1 MAINPMQKKARNSF
15 LLGMLITF
23 VICAVLVAA
32 FYMLT
37 ILPEKK
43 KEDTRGKEVTAYV
56 LNRDIKSGEKVTA
69 DMFTPISTYQ
79 SMVPQNYINSTNVA
93 SLDEN
98 KALIA
103 KIDMSKN
110 TVVTT
115 NSVVTED
122 QTVTND
128 IRTIEYNMFT
138 LPINVDVGDFV
149 DIRITFPNGQDYI
162 IVSKKEIKNIQGNTI
177 TFELPEQDILML
189 NSAIVE
195 SYIMTAS
202 NIYIA
207 KYVEPGLQEKAIN
220 TYTPTTEVIKLIAN
234 DSNIV
239 SSAKKELAE
248 RFNTDLRNNEM
259 NSSNN
264 LYSENALTNIEAG
277 IKQQIEN
284 AQKAREQYLTG
295 LSDKE
300 ATE

>member
-1 MAINPMQKKARNSF
+1 MS
-15 LLGMLITF
+15 
-23 VICAVLVAA
+23 
-32 FYMLT
+32 
-37 ILPEKK
+37 LPEKK

-56 LNRDIKSGEKVTA
+56 LNRDIKSGEKVTV

-79 SMVPQNYINSTNVA
+79 SMVPQNYINSANVA

-128 IRTIEYNMFT
+128 IRTMEYNMFT
-138 LPINVDVGDFV
+138 LPINVDIGDFV

-162 IVSKKEIKNIQGNTI
+162 IASKKEIKNIQGNTI

-207 KYVEPGLQEKAIN
+207 KYVEPGLQEKATN
-220 TYTPTTEVIKLIAN
+220 TYTPTAEVVKLIAS

-248 RFNTDLRNNEM
+248 KFNTDLRNNDM
-259 NSSNN
+259 NSSSSQ
-264 LYSENALTNIEAG
+264 YSENALTNVEAG
-277 IKQQIEN
+277 LKQQIEN

-295 LSDKE
+295 LTDQK
-300 ATE
+300 TN

>member
-56 LNRDIKSGEKVTA
+56 LNRDIKSGEKVTV

-79 SMVPQNYINSTNVA
+79 SMVPQNYINSANVA
-93 SLDEN
+93 NLDGN

-128 IRTIEYNMFT
+128 IRTMEYNMFT
-138 LPINVDVGDFV
+138 LPINVDIGDFV

-162 IVSKKEIKNIQGNTI
+162 IASKKEIKNIQGNTI
-177 TFELPEQDILML
+177 TFELPEQDLLML

-207 KYVEPGLQEKAIN
+207 KYVEPGLQEKATN
-220 TYTPTTEVIKLIAN
+220 TYTPTAEVVKLIAS

-248 RFNTDLRNNEM
+248 KFNTDLRNNDM
-259 NSSNN
+259 NSSSSQ
-264 LYSENALTNIEAG
+264 YSENALTNVEAG
-277 IKQQIEN
+277 LKQQIEN

-295 LSDKE
+295 LTDQK
-300 ATE
+300 TN

>member
-79 SMVPQNYINSTNVA
+79 SMVPQNYINSANVA

-110 TVVTT
+110 TVITT

-122 QTVTND
+122 QAVTND
-128 IRTIEYNMFT
+128 IRTMEYNMFT
-138 LPINVDVGDFV
+138 LPINVDIGDFV

-162 IVSKKEIKNIQGNTI
+162 IASKKEIKNIQGNTI

-207 KYVEPGLQEKAIN
+207 KYVEPGLQEKATN
-220 TYTPTTEVIKLIAN
+220 TYTPTAEVVKLIAS

-248 RFNTDLRNNEM
+248 KFNTDLRNNDM
-259 NSSNN
+259 NSSSSQ
-264 LYSENALTNIEAG
+264 YSENALTNVEAG
-277 IKQQIEN
+277 LKQQIEN

-295 LSDKE
+295 LTDQK
-300 ATE
+300 TN

>member
-79 SMVPQNYINSTNVA
+79 SMVPQNYINSANVA

-122 QTVTND
+122 QAVTND
-128 IRTIEYNMFT
+128 IRTMEYNMFT
-138 LPINVDVGDFV
+138 LPINVDIGDFV

-162 IVSKKEIKNIQGNTI
+162 IASKKEIKNIQGNTI

-207 KYVEPGLQEKAIN
+207 KYVEPGLQEKATN
-220 TYTPTTEVIKLIAN
+220 TYTPTAEVIKLIAS

-248 RFNTDLRNNEM
+248 KFNTDLRNNDM
-259 NSSNN
+259 NSSSSQ
-264 LYSENALTNIEAG
+264 YSENALTNVEAG
-277 IKQQIEN
+277 LKQQIEN

-295 LSDKE
+295 LASE
-300 ATE
+300 

>member
-295 LSDKE
+295 LSDTE

>member
-1 MAINPMQKKARNSF
+1 MQKKARNSF

-56 LNRDIKSGEKVTA
+56 LNRDIKSGEKVTV

-79 SMVPQNYINSTNVA
+79 SMVPQNYINSANVA
-93 SLDEN
+93 NLDEN

-110 TVVTT
+110 TLVTT

-128 IRTIEYNMFT
+128 IRTMEYNMFT
-138 LPINVDVGDFV
+138 LPINVDIGDFV

-162 IVSKKEIKNIQGNTI
+162 IASKKEIKNIQGNTI

-207 KYVEPGLQEKAIN
+207 KYVEPGLQEKATN
-220 TYTPTTEVIKLIAN
+220 TYTPTAEVVKLIAS

-248 RFNTDLRNNEM
+248 KFNTDLRNNDM
-259 NSSNN
+259 NSSSSQ
-264 LYSENALTNIEAG
+264 YSENALTNVEAG
-277 IKQQIEN
+277 LKQQIEN

-295 LSDKE
+295 LTDQK
-300 ATE
+300 TN

>member
-37 ILPEKK
+37 ILKEKK

-56 LNRDIKSGEKVTA
+56 LNRDIKSGEKVTV

-79 SMVPQNYINSTNVA
+79 SMVPQNYINSANVA
-93 SLDEN
+93 NLDGN

-128 IRTIEYNMFT
+128 IRTMEYNMFT
-138 LPINVDVGDFV
+138 LPINVDIGDFV

-162 IVSKKEIKNIQGNTI
+162 IASKKEIKNIQGNII

-207 KYVEPGLQEKAIN
+207 KYVEPGLQEKATN
-220 TYTPTTEVIKLIAN
+220 TYTPTAEVVKLIAS

-248 RFNTDLRNNEM
+248 KFNTDLRNNDM
-259 NSSNN
+259 NSSSSQ
-264 LYSENALTNIEAG
+264 YSENALTNVEAG
-277 IKQQIEN
+277 LKQQIEN

-295 LSDKE
+295 LTDQK
-300 ATE
+300 TN

>member
-56 LNRDIKSGEKVTA
+56 LNRDIKSGEKVTV

-79 SMVPQNYINSTNVA
+79 SMVPQNYINSANVA

-128 IRTIEYNMFT
+128 IRTMEYNMFT
-138 LPINVDVGDFV
+138 LPINVDIGDFV

-162 IVSKKEIKNIQGNTI
+162 IASKKEIKNIQGNTI

-207 KYVEPGLQEKAIN
+207 KYVEPGLQEKATN
-220 TYTPTTEVIKLIAN
+220 TYTPTAEVVKLIAS

-248 RFNTDLRNNEM
+248 KFNTDLRNNDM
-259 NSSNN
+259 NSSSSQ
-264 LYSENALTNIEAG
+264 YSENALTNVEAG
-277 IKQQIEN
+277 LKQQIEN

-295 LSDKE
+295 LTDQK
-300 ATE
+300 TN

>member
-56 LNRDIKSGEKVTA
+56 LNRDIKSGEKVTV

-79 SMVPQNYINSTNVA
+79 SMVPQNYINSANVA

-138 LPINVDVGDFV
+138 LPINVDIGDFV

-162 IVSKKEIKNIQGNTI
+162 IASKKEIKNIQGNTI

-207 KYVEPGLQEKAIN
+207 KYVEPGLQEKATN
-220 TYTPTTEVIKLIAN
+220 TYTPTAEVVKLIAS

-248 RFNTDLRNNEM
+248 KFNTDLRNNDM
-259 NSSNN
+259 NSSSSQ
-264 LYSENALTNIEAG
+264 YSENALTNVEAG
-277 IKQQIEN
+277 LKQQIEN

-295 LSDKE
+295 LTDQK
-300 ATE
+300 TN

>member
-115 NSVVTED
+115 NLVVTED

-295 LSDKE
+295 LSDTE

>member
-56 LNRDIKSGEKVTA
+56 LNRDIKSGEKVTV

-79 SMVPQNYINSTNVA
+79 SMVPQNYINSANVA
-93 SLDEN
+93 NLDEN

-128 IRTIEYNMFT
+128 IRTMEYNMFT
-138 LPINVDVGDFV
+138 LPINVDIGDFV

-162 IVSKKEIKNIQGNTI
+162 IASKKEIKNIQGNTI

-207 KYVEPGLQEKAIN
+207 KYVEPGLQEKATN
-220 TYTPTTEVIKLIAN
+220 TYTPTAEVVKLIAS

-248 RFNTDLRNNEM
+248 KFNTDLRNNDM
-259 NSSNN
+259 NSSSSQ
-264 LYSENALTNIEAG
+264 YSENALTNVEAG
-277 IKQQIEN
+277 LKQQIEN

-295 LSDKE
+295 LTDQK
-300 ATE
+300 TN

>member
-79 SMVPQNYINSTNVA
+79 SMVPQNYINSANVA

-122 QTVTND
+122 QAVTND
-128 IRTIEYNMFT
+128 IRTMEYNMFT
-138 LPINVDVGDFV
+138 LPINVDIGDFV

-162 IVSKKEIKNIQGNTI
+162 IASKKEIKNIQGNTI

-207 KYVEPGLQEKAIN
+207 KYVEPGLQEKATN
-220 TYTPTTEVIKLIAN
+220 TYTPTAEVIKLIAS

-248 RFNTDLRNNEM
+248 KFNTDLRNNDM
-259 NSSNN
+259 NSSSRQ
-264 LYSENALTNIEAG
+264 YSENALTNVEAG
-277 IKQQIEN
+277 LKQQIEN

-295 LSDKE
+295 LTDQN
-300 ATE
+300 TN

>member
-56 LNRDIKSGEKVTA
+56 LNRDIKSGEKVTV

-79 SMVPQNYINSTNVA
+79 SMVPQNYINSANVA
-93 SLDEN
+93 NLDEN

-128 IRTIEYNMFT
+128 IRTMEYNMFT
-138 LPINVDVGDFV
+138 LPINVDIGDFV

-162 IVSKKEIKNIQGNTI
+162 IASKKEIKNIQGNTI

-207 KYVEPGLQEKAIN
+207 KYVEPGLQEKATN
-220 TYTPTTEVIKLIAN
+220 TYTPTAEVIKLIAS

-248 RFNTDLRNNEM
+248 KFNTDLRNNDM
-259 NSSNN
+259 NSSSSQ
-264 LYSENALTNIEAG
+264 YSENALTNVEAG
-277 IKQQIEN
+277 LKQQIEN

-295 LSDKE
+295 LASE
-300 ATE
+300 

>member
-32 FYMLT
+32 LYMLT

-56 LNRDIKSGEKVTA
+56 LNRDIKSGEKVTV

-79 SMVPQNYINSTNVA
+79 SMVPQNYINSANVA

-128 IRTIEYNMFT
+128 IRTMEYNMFT
-138 LPINVDVGDFV
+138 LPINVDIGDFV

-162 IVSKKEIKNIQGNTI
+162 IASKKEIKNIQGNTI

-207 KYVEPGLQEKAIN
+207 KYVEPGLQEKATN
-220 TYTPTTEVIKLIAN
+220 TYTPTAEVVKLIAS

-248 RFNTDLRNNEM
+248 KFNTDLRNNDM
-259 NSSNN
+259 NSSSSQ
-264 LYSENALTNIEAG
+264 YSENALTNVEAG
-277 IKQQIEN
+277 LKQQIEN

-295 LSDKE
+295 LTDQK
-300 ATE
+300 TN

>member
-79 SMVPQNYINSTNVA
+79 SMVPQNYINSANVA

-122 QTVTND
+122 QAVTND
-128 IRTIEYNMFT
+128 IRTMEYKMFT
-138 LPINVDVGDFV
+138 LPINVDIGDFV

-162 IVSKKEIKNIQGNTI
+162 IASKKEIKNIQGNTI

-207 KYVEPGLQEKAIN
+207 KYVEPGLQEKATN
-220 TYTPTTEVIKLIAN
+220 TYTPTAEVIKLIAS

-248 RFNTDLRNNEM
+248 KFNTDLRNNDM
-259 NSSNN
+259 NSSSSQ
-264 LYSENALTNIEAG
+264 YSENALTNVEAG
-277 IKQQIEN
+277 LKQQIEN

-295 LSDKE
+295 LASE
-300 ATE
+300 

>member
-56 LNRDIKSGEKVTA
+56 LNRDIKSGEKVTV

-79 SMVPQNYINSTNVA
+79 SMVPQNYINSANVA
-93 SLDEN
+93 NLDGN

-128 IRTIEYNMFT
+128 IRTMEYNMFT
-138 LPINVDVGDFV
+138 LPINVDIGDFV
-149 DIRITFPNGQDYI
+149 DIRITFPNGI
-162 IVSKKEIKNIQGNTI
+162 KK
-177 TFELPEQDILML
+177 
-189 NSAIVE
+189 
-195 SYIMTAS
+195 
-202 NIYIA
+202 
-207 KYVEPGLQEKAIN
+207 
-220 TYTPTTEVIKLIAN
+220 
-234 DSNIV
+234 
-239 SSAKKELAE
+239 
-248 RFNTDLRNNEM
+248 RN
-259 NSSNN
+259 
-264 LYSENALTNIEAG
+264 
-277 IKQQIEN
+277 
-284 AQKAREQYLTG
+284 
-295 LSDKE
+295 
-300 ATE
+300 

>member
-23 VICAVLVAA
+23 VICAILVAV

-56 LNRDIKSGEKVTA
+56 LNKDVKSGEKVTA
-69 DMFTPISTYQ
+69 DMFTAIVTYQ

-93 SLDEN
+93 NLDEN

-128 IRTIEYNMFT
+128 IRTMEYNMFT
-138 LPINVDVGDFV
+138 LPINVDIGDFV

-162 IVSKKEIKNIQGNTI
+162 IASKKEIKNIQGNTI

-207 KYVEPGLQEKAIN
+207 KYVEPGLQEKATN
-220 TYTPTTEVIKLIAN
+220 TYTPTAEVVKLIAN

-248 RFNTDLRNNEM
+248 KFNTDLRNNEM
-259 NSSNN
+259 NSSASQ
-264 LYSENALTNIEAG
+264 YSENALTNVEAG
-277 IKQQIEN
+277 LKKQIED

-295 LSDKE
+295 LSSE
-300 ATE
+300 QTN

>member
-56 LNRDIKSGEKVTA
+56 LNRDIKSGEKVTV

-79 SMVPQNYINSTNVA
+79 SMVPQNYINSANVA

-128 IRTIEYNMFT
+128 IRTMEYNMFT
-138 LPINVDVGDFV
+138 LPINVDIGDFV

-162 IVSKKEIKNIQGNTI
+162 IASKKEIKNIQGNTI

-207 KYVEPGLQEKAIN
+207 KYVEPGLQEKATN
-220 TYTPTTEVIKLIAN
+220 TYTPTAEVVKLIAS

-248 RFNTDLRNNEM
+248 KFNTDLRNNDM
-259 NSSNN
+259 NSSSSQ
-264 LYSENALTNIEAG
+264 YSENALTNVEAG
-277 IKQQIEN
+277 LKQQIEN

-295 LSDKE
+295 LASE
-300 ATE
+300 

>member
-56 LNRDIKSGEKVTA
+56 LNRDIKSGEKVTV

-79 SMVPQNYINSTNVA
+79 SMVPQNYINSANVA
-93 SLDEN
+93 NLDGN

-128 IRTIEYNMFT
+128 IRTMEYNMFT
-138 LPINVDVGDFV
+138 LPINVDIGDFV

-162 IVSKKEIKNIQGNTI
+162 IASKKEIKNIQGNTI

-189 NSAIVE
+189 NSAIDE

-207 KYVEPGLQEKAIN
+207 KYVEPGLQEKATN
-220 TYTPTTEVIKLIAN
+220 TYTPTAEVVKLIAS

-248 RFNTDLRNNEM
+248 KFNTDLRNNDM
-259 NSSNN
+259 NSSSSQ
-264 LYSENALTNIEAG
+264 YSENALTNVEAG
-277 IKQQIEN
+277 LKQQIEN

-295 LSDKE
+295 LTDQK
-300 ATE
+300 TN

>member
-1 MAINPMQKKARNSF
+1 MAINPMQKRARNSF

-56 LNRDIKSGEKVTA
+56 LNRDIKSGEKVTV

-79 SMVPQNYINSTNVA
+79 SMVPQNYINSANVA
-93 SLDEN
+93 NLDGN

-128 IRTIEYNMFT
+128 IRTMEYNMFT
-138 LPINVDVGDFV
+138 LPINVDIGDFV

-162 IVSKKEIKNIQGNTI
+162 IASKKEIKNIQGNTI

-207 KYVEPGLQEKAIN
+207 KYVEPGLQEKATN
-220 TYTPTTEVIKLIAN
+220 TYTPTAEVVKLIAS

-248 RFNTDLRNNEM
+248 KFNTDLRNNDM
-259 NSSNN
+259 NSSSSQ
-264 LYSENALTNIEAG
+264 YSENALTNVEAG
-277 IKQQIEN
+277 LKQQIEN

-295 LSDKE
+295 LTDQK
-300 ATE
+300 TN

>member
-56 LNRDIKSGEKVTA
+56 LNRDIKSGEKVTV

-79 SMVPQNYINSTNVA
+79 SMVPQNYINSANVA
-93 SLDEN
+93 NLDGN

-128 IRTIEYNMFT
+128 IRTMEYNMFT
-138 LPINVDVGDFV
+138 LPINVDIGDFV

-207 KYVEPGLQEKAIN
+207 KYVEPGLQEKATN
-220 TYTPTTEVIKLIAN
+220 TYTPTAEVVKLIAS

-248 RFNTDLRNNEM
+248 KFNTDLRNNDM
-259 NSSNN
+259 NSSSSQ
-264 LYSENALTNIEAG
+264 YSENALTNVEAG
-277 IKQQIEN
+277 LKQQIEN

-295 LSDKE
+295 LTDQK
-300 ATE
+300 TN

>member
-56 LNRDIKSGEKVTA
+56 LNRDIKSGEKVTV

-79 SMVPQNYINSTNVA
+79 SMVPQNYINSANVA
-93 SLDEN
+93 NLDGN

-128 IRTIEYNMFT
+128 IRTMEYNMFT
-138 LPINVDVGDFV
+138 LPINVNIGDFV

-162 IVSKKEIKNIQGNTI
+162 IASKKEIKNIQGNTI

-207 KYVEPGLQEKAIN
+207 KYVEPGLQEKATN
-220 TYTPTTEVIKLIAN
+220 TYTPTAEVVKLIAS

-248 RFNTDLRNNEM
+248 KFNTDLRNNDM
-259 NSSNN
+259 NSSSSQ
-264 LYSENALTNIEAG
+264 YSENALTNVEAG
-277 IKQQIEN
+277 LKQQIEN

-295 LSDKE
+295 LTDQK
-300 ATE
+300 TN

>member
-56 LNRDIKSGEKVTA
+56 LNRDIKSGEKVTV

-79 SMVPQNYINSTNVA
+79 SMVPQNYINSANVA
-93 SLDEN
+93 NLDGN

-128 IRTIEYNMFT
+128 IRTMEYNMFT
-138 LPINVDVGDFV
+138 LPINVDIGDFV

-162 IVSKKEIKNIQGNTI
+162 IASKKEIKNIQGNTI

-207 KYVEPGLQEKAIN
+207 KYVEPGLQEKATN
-220 TYTPTTEVIKLIAN
+220 TYTPTAEVVKLIAS

-248 RFNTDLRNNEM
+248 KFNTDLRNNDM
-259 NSSNN
+259 NSSSSQ
-264 LYSENALTNIEAG
+264 YSENALTNVEAG
-277 IKQQIEN
+277 LKQQIEN
-284 AQKAREQYLTG
+284 AQKARERYLTG
-295 LSDKE
+295 LTDQK
-300 ATE
+300 TN

>member
-56 LNRDIKSGEKVTA
+56 LNRDIKSGEKVTV

-79 SMVPQNYINSTNVA
+79 SMVPQNYINSANVA
-93 SLDEN
+93 NLDGN

-128 IRTIEYNMFT
+128 IRTMEYNMFT
-138 LPINVDVGDFV
+138 LPINVDIGDFV

-162 IVSKKEIKNIQGNTI
+162 IASKKEIKNIQGNTI

-207 KYVEPGLQEKAIN
+207 KYVEPGLQEKATN
-220 TYTPTTEVIKLIAN
+220 TYTPTAEVVKLIAS

-248 RFNTDLRNNEM
+248 KFNTDLRNNDM
-259 NSSNN
+259 NSSSSQ
-264 LYSENALTNIEAG
+264 YSENALTNVEAG
-277 IKQQIEN
+277 LKQQIEN

-295 LSDKE
+295 LTDQK
-300 ATE
+300 TN

>member
-56 LNRDIKSGEKVTA
+56 LNRDIKSGEKVTV

-79 SMVPQNYINSTNVA
+79 SMVPQNYINSANVA

-122 QTVTND
+122 QAVTND
-128 IRTIEYNMFT
+128 IRTMEYNMFT
-138 LPINVDVGDFV
+138 LPINVDIGDFV

-162 IVSKKEIKNIQGNTI
+162 IASKKEIKNIQGNTI

-207 KYVEPGLQEKAIN
+207 KYVEPGLQEKATN
-220 TYTPTTEVIKLIAN
+220 TYTPTAEVVKLIAS

-248 RFNTDLRNNEM
+248 KFNTDLRNNDM
-259 NSSNN
+259 NSSSSQ
-264 LYSENALTNIEAG
+264 YSENALTNVEAG
-277 IKQQIEN
+277 LKQQIEN

-295 LSDKE
+295 LTDQK
-300 ATE
+300 TN

>member
-1 MAINPMQKKARNSF
+1 
-15 LLGMLITF
+15 
-23 VICAVLVAA
+23 
-32 FYMLT
+32 
-37 ILPEKK
+37 
-43 KEDTRGKEVTAYV
+43 
-56 LNRDIKSGEKVTA
+56 
-69 DMFTPISTYQ
+69 
-79 SMVPQNYINSTNVA
+79 MVPQNYINSTNVA

-162 IVSKKEIKNIQGNTI
+162 IVSKKEIKNIQGNKI

-295 LSDKE
+295 LSDTE

>member
-79 SMVPQNYINSTNVA
+79 SMVPQNYINSANVA

-122 QTVTND
+122 QAVTND
-128 IRTIEYNMFT
+128 IRTMEYNMFT
-138 LPINVDVGDFV
+138 LPINVDIGDFV

-162 IVSKKEIKNIQGNTI
+162 IASKKEIKNIQGNTI

-207 KYVEPGLQEKAIN
+207 KYVEPGLQEKATN
-220 TYTPTTEVIKLIAN
+220 TYTPTAEVVKLIAS

-248 RFNTDLRNNEM
+248 KFNTDLRNNDM
-259 NSSNN
+259 NSSSGQ
-264 LYSENALTNIEAG
+264 YSGNALTNIEAG
-277 IKQQIEN
+277 LKQQIEN

-295 LSDKE
+295 LASE
-300 ATE
+300 

>member
-1 MAINPMQKKARNSF
+1 
-15 LLGMLITF
+15 
-23 VICAVLVAA
+23 
-32 FYMLT
+32 
-37 ILPEKK
+37 
-43 KEDTRGKEVTAYV
+43 
-56 LNRDIKSGEKVTA
+56 
-69 DMFTPISTYQ
+69 
-79 SMVPQNYINSTNVA
+79 
-93 SLDEN
+93 
-98 KALIA
+98 
-103 KIDMSKN
+103 
-110 TVVTT
+110 
-115 NSVVTED
+115 
-122 QTVTND
+122 
-128 IRTIEYNMFT
+128 MFT

-295 LSDKE
+295 LSDTE

>member
-79 SMVPQNYINSTNVA
+79 SMVPQNYINSANVA
-93 SLDEN
+93 NLDGN

-128 IRTIEYNMFT
+128 IRTMEYNMFT
-138 LPINVDVGDFV
+138 LPINVDIGDFV

-162 IVSKKEIKNIQGNTI
+162 IASKKEIKNIQGNTI

-207 KYVEPGLQEKAIN
+207 KYVEPGLQEKATN
-220 TYTPTTEVIKLIAN
+220 TYTPTAEVVKLIAS

-248 RFNTDLRNNEM
+248 KFNTDLRNNDM
-259 NSSNN
+259 NSSSSQ
-264 LYSENALTNIEAG
+264 YSENALTNVEAG
-277 IKQQIEN
+277 LKQQIEN

-295 LSDKE
+295 LASE
-300 ATE
+300 

>member
-79 SMVPQNYINSTNVA
+79 SMVPQNYINSANVA

-122 QTVTND
+122 QAVTND
-128 IRTIEYNMFT
+128 IRTMEYNMFT
-138 LPINVDVGDFV
+138 LPINVDIGDFV

-162 IVSKKEIKNIQGNTI
+162 IASKKEIKNIQGNTI

-207 KYVEPGLQEKAIN
+207 KYVEPGLQEKATN
-220 TYTPTTEVIKLIAN
+220 TYTPTAEVIKLIAS

-248 RFNTDLRNNEM
+248 KFNTDLRNNDM
-259 NSSNN
+259 NSSSSQ
-264 LYSENALTNIEAG
+264 YSENALTNIEAG
-277 IKQQIEN
+277 LKQQIEN

-295 LSDKE
+295 LASE
-300 ATE
+300 

>member
-1 MAINPMQKKARNSF
+1 
-15 LLGMLITF
+15 
-23 VICAVLVAA
+23 
-32 FYMLT
+32 
-37 ILPEKK
+37 
-43 KEDTRGKEVTAYV
+43 
-56 LNRDIKSGEKVTA
+56 
-69 DMFTPISTYQ
+69 MFTPISTYQ
-79 SMVPQNYINSTNVA
+79 SMVPQNYINSANVA
-93 SLDEN
+93 NLDGN

-128 IRTIEYNMFT
+128 IRTMEYNMFT
-138 LPINVDVGDFV
+138 LPINVDIGDFV

-162 IVSKKEIKNIQGNTI
+162 IASKKEIKNIQGNTI

-207 KYVEPGLQEKAIN
+207 KYVEPGLQEKATN
-220 TYTPTTEVIKLIAN
+220 TYTPTAEVVKLIAS

-248 RFNTDLRNNEM
+248 KFNTDLRNNDM
-259 NSSNN
+259 NSSSSQ
-264 LYSENALTNIEAG
+264 YSENALTNVEAG
-277 IKQQIEN
+277 LKQQIEN

-295 LSDKE
+295 LTDQK
-300 ATE
+300 TN

>member
-56 LNRDIKSGEKVTA
+56 LNRDIKSGEKVTV

-79 SMVPQNYINSTNVA
+79 SMVPQNYINSANVA

-128 IRTIEYNMFT
+128 IRTMEYNMFT
-138 LPINVDVGDFV
+138 LPINVDIGDFV

-162 IVSKKEIKNIQGNTI
+162 IASKKEIKNVQGNTI

-207 KYVEPGLQEKAIN
+207 KYVEPGLQEKATN
-220 TYTPTTEVIKLIAN
+220 TYTPTAEVIKLIAS

-248 RFNTDLRNNEM
+248 KFNTDLRNNEM
-259 NSSNN
+259 NSSINQ
-264 LYSENALTNIEAG
+264 YSEDALKNIETG
-277 IKQQIEN
+277 LKQQIEN

-295 LSDKE
+295 LTDQK
-300 ATE
+300 TN

>member
-56 LNRDIKSGEKVTA
+56 LNRDIKSGEKVTV

-79 SMVPQNYINSTNVA
+79 SMVPQNYINSANVA
-93 SLDEN
+93 NLDGN

-128 IRTIEYNMFT
+128 IRTMEYNMFT
-138 LPINVDVGDFV
+138 LPINVDIGDFV

-162 IVSKKEIKNIQGNTI
+162 IASKKEIKNIQGNTI

-207 KYVEPGLQEKAIN
+207 KYVEPGLQEKATN
-220 TYTPTTEVIKLIAN
+220 TYTPTAEVVKLIAS

-248 RFNTDLRNNEM
+248 KFNTDLRNNDM
-259 NSSNN
+259 NSSSSQ
-264 LYSENALTNIEAG
+264 YSENALTNVEAG
-277 IKQQIEN
+277 LKQQIEN

-295 LSDKE
+295 LASE
-300 ATE
+300 

>member
-32 FYMLT
+32 LYMLT

-56 LNRDIKSGEKVTA
+56 LNRDIKSGEKVTV

-93 SLDEN
+93 NLDEN

-128 IRTIEYNMFT
+128 IRTMEYNMFT
-138 LPINVDVGDFV
+138 LPINVDIGDFV

-162 IVSKKEIKNIQGNTI
+162 IASKKEIKNIQGNTI

-207 KYVEPGLQEKAIN
+207 KYVEPGLQEKATN
-220 TYTPTTEVIKLIAN
+220 TYTPTAEVVKLIAS

-248 RFNTDLRNNEM
+248 KFNTDLRNNDM
-259 NSSNN
+259 NSSSSQ
-264 LYSENALTNIEAG
+264 YSENALTNVEAG
-277 IKQQIEN
+277 LKQQIEN

-295 LSDKE
+295 LTDQK
-300 ATE
+300 TN

>member
-79 SMVPQNYINSTNVA
+79 SMVPQNYINSANVA

-128 IRTIEYNMFT
+128 IRTMEYNMFT
-138 LPINVDVGDFV
+138 LPINVDIGDFV

-162 IVSKKEIKNIQGNTI
+162 IASKKEIKNIQGNTI

-207 KYVEPGLQEKAIN
+207 KYVEPGLQEKATN
-220 TYTPTTEVIKLIAN
+220 TYTPTAEVVKLIAS

-248 RFNTDLRNNEM
+248 KFNTDLRNNDM
-259 NSSNN
+259 NSSSSQ
-264 LYSENALTNIEAG
+264 YSENALTNVEAG
-277 IKQQIEN
+277 LKQQIEN

-295 LSDKE
+295 LTDQK
-300 ATE
+300 TN